1 MLMKKKRQRRLCIIL
16 ILIALFLIVGC
27 IVYFASDNHESTN
40 EGDVNTESVSGT
52 NQSSTSSETSSEDKK
67 EAIEK
72 KTIQM
77 ELDEVEA
84 EYSKL
89 NNTDTSNMSQFEI
102 NELAGKRYTL
112 WDNELNSI
120 WERLAEMLS
129 GDEKDELV
137 KEQKEWIT
145 KKERNSDVAGIEN
158 GGGSAAPCLMDDEA
172 ASITRVR
179 VYYLAKKLANLL
191 NEPFEISSDIQAELD
206 KQDYSLDDVL
216 EEFEGQWI
224 FDIDRGA
231 CIGIERSSESAYGQE
246 NSEWTIWI
254 TGGDMYTE
262 KDVYGYIYGCV
273 VFHKEDDP
281 ASGYTVIDKWDNSV
295 SSWYAGSI
303 NELLNAGG
311 LDESIVGY

>member
-16 ILIALFLIVGC
+16 IGIALFLIVGC

-40 EGDVNTESVSGT
+40 EGNVNTESVSGT
-52 NQSSTSSETSSEDKK
+52 NQSSTTSETSSEDKK
-67 EAIEK
+67 EAIEE

-89 NNTDTSNMSQFEI
+89 NNTDTSNMTQFEM
-102 NELAGKRYTL
+102 NELAGKTYTL

-120 WERLAEMLS
+120 WERLAEKLS

-145 KKERNSDVAGIEN
+145 KKERNSEVAGIEN

-179 VYYLAKKLANLL
+179 VYYLAEKLANLL

-224 FDIDRGA
+224 FDADRGA

-246 NSEWTIWI
+246 DSEWTIWI
-254 TGGDMYTE
+254 TGGDVYTE

-273 VFHKEDDP
+273 VLHKEDDP
-281 ASGYTVIDKWDNSV
+281 DSGYTVIDKWDNSV
-295 SSWYAGSI
+295 SSWYAGST

>member
-1 MLMKKKRQRRLCIIL
+1 MKRQQRLCITL
-16 ILIALFLIVGC
+16 IVIALFLIVGC

-40 EGDVNTESVSGT
+40 EYDVNTASVSGT
-52 NQSSTSSETSSEDKK
+52 NQLSTINEVSSGDKEETNE
-67 EAIEK
+67 E
-72 KTIQM
+72 KTIQI
-77 ELDEVEA
+77 ELEEVEA
-84 EYSKL
+84 EYTKL

-102 NELAGKRYTL
+102 NDLASERYTL

-145 KKERNSDVAGIEN
+145 KKERNSEVAGIEN

-179 VYYLAKKLANLL
+179 VYYLAEKLANLL

-246 NSEWTIWI
+246 DSEWTIWI
-254 TGGDMYTE
+254 TGGDLYTE

-273 VFHKEDDP
+273 VFHKEDDS